1 MKELK
6 PGLRANWRQFALLVL
21 INAFVGG
28 MVGMERSIL
37 PQLAEAEFAIA
48 ARTAILS
55 FIVAFG
61 VTKAFANLFTGML
74 ASRLGRKRLL
84 LLGWAL
90 GLPVPF
96 MLMFAPTWGGVIA
109 ANALLGMHQG
119 FAWSATVVMKIDLA
133 GERDRGLAMGLNE
146 FAGYIAVAVAAFVTG
161 WVAGTY
167 GLRPYPFYLGVGL
180 SMAGF
185 LASWLLVHDTHAHM
199 AAQAASSQT
208 PRLSDVFRDTSWRHR
223 NLGSVT
229 ATGLV
234 NNLND
239 GMVWGLLPI
248 FLAQKGFSL
257 QQIGILAAVYPA
269 VWGIGQLFSGRLS
282 DYICKKDLLLW
293 GMLLQGLALIG
304 LAMADGFGVFAGLL
318 ALLGWGTAMVY
329 PVFLASI
336 ADNTHPLDR
345 AGSLGVFRFWR
356 DMGYA
361 AGALLTGVIA
371 DAFGI
376 PAGIITVGLLTAATG
391 IWADYRM
398 RCRTNHPTIR
408 SWIHQKWSAGFFHQ
422 KTIGSSPDTR
432 KFSLK
437 ASMAARSSGSMAKSN
452 TSKFSR
458 SRSAEAD
465 FGMVEMP

>member
-1 MKELK
+1 MNEIKLGLK
-6 PGLRANWRQFALLVL
+6 QNWRQFSLLVI

-37 PQLAEAEFAIA
+37 PQLAEVEFGIA
-48 ARTAILS
+48 AKTAVLS

-61 VTKAFANLFTGML
+61 ITKAVANLFTGTL

-96 MLMFAPTWGGVIA
+96 MLMYAPTWEWVIA
-109 ANALLGMHQG
+109 ANVLLGAHQG

-146 FAGYIAVAVAAFVTG
+146 FAGYLAVAVAAFATG
-161 WVAGTY
+161 WIAGEY

-180 SMAGF
+180 SVAGF
-185 LASWLLVHDTHAHM
+185 LSTWLLVRDTHAHM
-199 AAQAASSQT
+199 ATEAITSEV
-208 PRLSDVFRDTSWRHR
+208 PRLEQIFRDTSWRDR

-229 ATGLV
+229 MTGLV

-239 GMVWGLLPI
+239 GMVWGLLPM
-248 FLAQKGFSL
+248 FLVQRGFSL
-257 QQIGILAAVYPA
+257 HEIGILAAVYPA

-282 DYICKKDLLLW
+282 DWICKKDLLLW
-293 GMLLQGLALIG
+293 GMLLQGLALLG
-304 LAMADGFGVFAGLL
+304 LALAGGFVAFTLLL

-329 PVFLASI
+329 PTFLASI
-336 ADNTHPLDR
+336 AENTHPFDR
-345 AGSLGVFRFWR
+345 AKSLGVFRFWR

-361 AGALLTGVIA
+361 VGALLTGILA

-376 PAGIITVGLLTAATG
+376 PVSIIAVGLLTVATG
-391 IWADYRM
+391 VWADYRM
-398 RCRTNHPTIR
+398 RCRTGNPTIWVWMR
-408 SWIHQKWSAGFFHQ
+408 KKWAPNG
-422 KTIGSSPDTR
+422 
-432 KFSLK
+432 
-437 ASMAARSSGSMAKSN
+437 
-452 TSKFSR
+452 
-458 SRSAEAD
+458 
-465 FGMVEMP
+465 

>member
-1 MKELK
+1 MAELTTSNNLIMNEIK
-6 PGLRANWRQFALLVL
+6 LGLKQNWRQFSLLVI

-37 PQLAEAEFAIA
+37 PQLAEVEFGIA
-48 ARTAILS
+48 AKTAVLS

-61 VTKAFANLFTGML
+61 ITKAVANLFTGTL

-96 MLMFAPTWGGVIA
+96 MLMYAPTWEWVIA
-109 ANALLGMHQG
+109 ANVLLGAHQG

-146 FAGYIAVAVAAFVTG
+146 FAGYLAVAVAAFATG
-161 WVAGTY
+161 WIAGEY

-180 SMAGF
+180 SVAGF
-185 LASWLLVHDTHAHM
+185 LSTWLLVRDTHAHM
-199 AAQAASSQT
+199 ATEAITSEV
-208 PRLSDVFRDTSWRHR
+208 PRLEQIFRDTSWRDR

-229 ATGLV
+229 MTGLV

-239 GMVWGLLPI
+239 GMVWGLLPM
-248 FLAQKGFSL
+248 FLVQRGFSL
-257 QQIGILAAVYPA
+257 HEIGILAAVYPA

-282 DYICKKDLLLW
+282 DWICKKDLLLW
-293 GMLLQGLALIG
+293 GMLLQGLALLG
-304 LAMADGFGVFAGLL
+304 LALAGGFVAFTLLL

-329 PVFLASI
+329 PTFLASI
-336 ADNTHPLDR
+336 AENTHPFDR
-345 AGSLGVFRFWR
+345 AKSLGVFRFWR

-361 AGALLTGVIA
+361 VGALLTGILA

-376 PAGIITVGLLTAATG
+376 PVSIIAVGLLTVATG
-391 IWADYRM
+391 VWADYRM
-398 RCRTNHPTIR
+398 RCRTGNPTIWVWMR
-408 SWIHQKWSAGFFHQ
+408 KKWAPNG
-422 KTIGSSPDTR
+422 
-432 KFSLK
+432 
-437 ASMAARSSGSMAKSN
+437 
-452 TSKFSR
+452 
-458 SRSAEAD
+458 
-465 FGMVEMP
+465 

>member
-1 MKELK
+1 VKQIQL
-6 PGLRANWRQFALLVL
+6 GLRANLSQFVLLVI

-28 MVGMERSIL
+28 MIGMERSIL
-37 PQLAEAEFAIA
+37 PQLAEVEFGIA
-48 ARTAILS
+48 AKTAVLS

-61 VTKAFANLFTGML
+61 ITKAFANLFTGTL

-96 MLMFAPTWGGVIA
+96 LLMFAPTWGWVIG
-109 ANALLGMHQG
+109 ANILLGAHQG

-146 FAGYIAVAVAAFVTG
+146 FAGYLAVAMAAFATG
-161 WVAGTY
+161 WIAGEY

-180 SMAGF
+180 SVVGF
-185 LASWLLVHDTHAHM
+185 LATLLLVRDTHAHV
-199 AAQAASSQT
+199 AAEAVTSQV
-208 PRLSDVFRDTSWRHR
+208 PRLEQIFRDTSWRHR

-229 ATGLV
+229 VTGLV

-248 FLAQKGFSL
+248 LLVQKGFSL
-257 QQIGILAAVYPA
+257 HEIGSLAAVYPA

-282 DYICKKDLLLW
+282 DWVCKKDLMLW
-293 GMLLQGLALIG
+293 GMILQGLALLG
-304 LAMADGFGVFAGLL
+304 LAMAGSFVSFALLL

-329 PVFLASI
+329 PTFLASI
-336 ADNTHPLDR
+336 AENTHPFDR
-345 AGSLGVFRFWR
+345 AKSLGVFRFWR

-361 AGALLTGVIA
+361 IGALLTGILA

-376 PAGIITVGLLTAATG
+376 PASIVAVGVLTVAIG

-398 RCRTNHPTIR
+398 RCGTSSPTIWTWMR
-408 SWIHQKWSAGFFHQ
+408 Q
-422 KTIGSSPDTR
+422 KTIRKSPQTT
-432 KFSLK
+432 KPN
-437 ASMAARSSGSMAKSN
+437 A
-452 TSKFSR
+452 
-458 SRSAEAD
+458 
-465 FGMVEMP
+465 VE